1 MACVDMN
8 VNSATKCIHYALG
21 VCFTKH
27 TQEPGLKKKKKNE
40 KLEKKTHQEANSTI
54 KTVPQKFIPDLKCH
68 TCCDEHDTSLVSAA
82 ATPTQILEYLFRLES
97 GDICCSISATTWQ
110 TNFKGN
116 HNYSCGS
123 DSFSAECQKAL
134 GKFQAQFNPDRLFE
148 CKFFFYLNIYCGL
161 VWFRYSAAMIPLM
174 SLISTVAWASSSR
187 ERSSVVPVRAAW
199 CSAEKL
205 WARHTKTDRERR

>member
-1 MACVDMN
+1 MYTLCLGCVFYY
-8 VNSATKCIHYALG
+8 IHKTLDE
-21 VCFTKH
+21 KKNMKSW
-27 TQEPGLKKKKKNE
+27 KKKK
-40 KLEKKTHQEANSTI
+40 THREADRTI

-68 TCCDEHDTSLVSAA
+68 TCRDEHDTPLVSAA

-97 GDICCSISATTWQ
+97 EDICCSISATTWQ

-123 DSFSAECQKAL
+123 DSFSAEYQKAL

-148 CKFFFYLNIYCGL
+148 CKCLFFFYTNIYCGL
-161 VWFRYSAAMIPLM
+161 VRFRYSAAMIPLM

-205 WARHTKTDRERR
+205 WARHTRTDRERR